1 MLRIINPSDDPYF
14 NMAVEDYLVHTP
26 EITAD
31 IFMLW
36 QNRPTVVVG
45 RHQNSSAEINV
56 PLVREKNIAVVR
68 RLSGGG
74 AVYHDKG
81 NLNFTFITRVQG
93 RGPDFAA
100 FSGPVIEILRQLGVP
115 AEHTGRNDIVISGC
129 KFSGNAQYRFKT
141 RLMHHGTI
149 LWDSNLEDVALV
161 LQPDE
166 SKTVARGITS
176 VRSRITNVVEHL
188 DQPIALKDFEQ
199 LLIEHIFRHTG
210 EERQRELSLLELRNI
225 EELRDK
231 KYSTWEWNY
240 GQSPQYT
247 QGRKA
252 QFPWGSMEAFLLVK
266 QGRVAQCKF
275 YGDFFTIDDLS
286 VLETAIKNQPLQQE
300 AITTALQSLDP
311 GTVIPGSTVEQ
322 IRSLLID

>member
-26 EITAD
+26 EIAAD

-36 QNRPTVVVG
+36 QNRPTVVIG
-45 RHQNSSAEINV
+45 RHQNSSAEINL

-81 NLNFTFITRVQG
+81 NLNFTFITRAQG
-93 RGPDFAA
+93 IGLDFAA
-100 FSGPVIEILRQLGVP
+100 FSGPVIEVLRQLGVP

-149 LWDSNLEDVALV
+149 LWDSNLEDVAEV

-176 VRSRITNVVEHL
+176 VRSRVTNVAEHL
-188 DQPIALKDFEQ
+188 DQPMPLKDFEQ
-199 LLIEHIFRHTG
+199 LLIEHIFRHSG
-210 EERQRELSLLELRNI
+210 EEQQRELSNLELRKI

-247 QGRKA
+247 QRRKA
-252 QFPWGSMEAFLLVK
+252 KFPWGSMEAFLLVK

-275 YGDFFTIDDLS
+275 YGDFFTIADLS
-286 VLETAIKNQPLQQE
+286 VLETAIENHPLQQE

-322 IRSLLID
+322 IRSLLVD